1 VPDAPVPAA
10 RPTRLLLWRHGET
23 EWNRSGRVQGQIDVG
38 LSATG
43 REQAA
48 AMAARLAALRPD
60 AIVSSDLRRAA
71 QTAAALAELTG
82 LSVETDPR
90 LRERH
95 YGQWQGLGRAEL
107 DERWPE
113 ERARWRAGDP
123 SPGCGIEHVGDLAE
137 RVAQALRDV
146 AERHAGGTIVVS
158 THGGA
163 ARAGCGA
170 LLGWPLDMLRTVG
183 VLSNCHWTD
192 LRFDTVRGWQLRGYN
207 LSA

>member
-1 VPDAPVPAA
+1 
-10 RPTRLLLWRHGET
+10 TC
-23 EWNRSGRVQGQIDVG
+23 
-38 LSATG
+38 
-43 REQAA
+43 
-48 AMAARLAALRPD
+48 
-60 AIVSSDLRRAA
+60 A
-71 QTAAALAELTG
+71 QW
-82 LSVETDPR
+82 
-90 LRERH
+90 H
-95 YGQWQGLGRAEL
+95 GLGRAAR

-113 ERARWRAGDP
+113 ERAGWRAGGP
-123 SPGCGIEHVGDLAE
+123 SPGCGIGHVGDLAE

>member
-1 VPDAPVPAA
+1 MPDSPVPAA
-10 RPTRLLLWRHGET
+10 RPTRLILWRHGET

-71 QTAAALAELTG
+71 ETAAALADITG
-82 LSVETDPR
+82 LPVETDPR

-95 YGQWQGLGRAEL
+95 YGQWQGLDIAEI
-107 DERWPE
+107 ERRWPQ

-146 AERHAGGTIVVS
+146 AERHAGGIIVVS

-183 VLSNCHWTD
+183 VLSNCHWID
-192 LRFDTVRGWQLRGYN
+192 LRFDTALGWHLRGYN
-207 LSA
+207 LSG